1 MQRQTDKPDSTYREK
16 ITTSL
21 VMSTKLYRENTQ
33 RKTKN
38 TGKHKKTNPNP
49 NKLALVKKKRRK
61 THKN

>member
-38 TGKHKKTNPNP
+38 TGKHKKN
-49 NKLALVKKKRRK
+49 
-61 THKN
+61 